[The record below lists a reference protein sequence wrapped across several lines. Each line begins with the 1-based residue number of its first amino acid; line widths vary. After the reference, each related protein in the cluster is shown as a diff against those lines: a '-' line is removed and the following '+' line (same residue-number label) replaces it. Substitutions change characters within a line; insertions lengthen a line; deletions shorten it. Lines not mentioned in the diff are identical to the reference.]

1 MSRCYMKVGDLVLDK
16 ELDELGVVIE
26 VREPL
31 YVVRSLVTGEAYPVP
46 KRFIKEEMEVI
57 CK

>member
-1 MSRCYMKVGDLVLDK
+1 MKVGDLVLDK

-26 VREPL
+26 IREQL

-46 KRFIKEEMEVI
+46 ICWSKEEMEVV
-57 CK
+57 CG

>member
-1 MSRCYMKVGDLVLDK
+1 MKVGDLVLDK
-16 ELDELGVVIE
+16 ELDELGIVVEI
-26 VREPL
+26 REPL